1 MAMEREEQRERRM
14 EGVRNR
20 GMEGWRGRGRE
31 GKKIN
36 HKGTR
41 RKLGD
46 IPKKF
51 LDTKLANHNGKDR

>member
-1 MAMEREEQRERRM
+1 M

-36 HKGTR
+36 YKGIR

-46 IPKKF
+46 ILKKF
-51 LDTKLANHNGKDR
+51 LDTKLVNYNGKDR